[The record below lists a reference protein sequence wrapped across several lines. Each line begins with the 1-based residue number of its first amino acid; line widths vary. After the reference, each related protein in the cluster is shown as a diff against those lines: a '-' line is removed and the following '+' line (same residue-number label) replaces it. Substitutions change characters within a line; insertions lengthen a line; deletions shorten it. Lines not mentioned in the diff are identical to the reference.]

1 MPELTAKQEQFA
13 LIAVQPGA
21 TLSGAYRAA
30 YNAEKMNPNTI
41 YRTAHELATN
51 PKITARMA
59 ELRAAAA
66 DRALV
71 SVQQVLE
78 RLALIAFTDIN
89 ALGSWDAKG
98 NLTLK
103 PSDELSPEALAAIK
117 TVRRNDAG
125 ELTVELESRTA
136 ALIAI
141 GKHLGMFPTRVEQTG
156 KDGGPIDIEIKALVA
171 ILDTVGLS
179 PEQMTA
185 LDRVIDWQQGEG

>member
-1 MPELTAKQEQFA
+1 MPDQLTAKQEQFA
-13 LIAVQPGA
+13 LLAVQPGS

-30 YNAEKMNPNTI
+30 YDAKNMNPNTI

-51 PKITARMA
+51 SKITARMA
-59 ELRAAAA
+59 ELRALAA

-89 ALGSWDAKG
+89 ALGSWDEHG

-103 PSDELSPEALAAIK
+103 PSDQLSPEALATIK
-117 TVRRNDAG
+117 SVKRNAAG

-156 KDGGPIDIEIKALVA
+156 LDGGPIDVRVV
-171 ILDTVGLS
+171 VGY
-179 PEQMTA
+179 
-185 LDRVIDWQQGEG
+185 LDRLNLSDEQLATLSALTEAEQGG